1 MSGLQC
7 LGERQREAAEF
18 RAIGNQHG
26 QEIRA
31 RADRDVTIIVADAV
45 ATGERSRGD
54 GDAERNRIFAEAFGR
69 DQEFAAFYRSM
80 KAYETSLQGGT
91 TRLILGLTSQ
101 FFDYFQSSKGRK
113 PIDLRD

>member
-1 MSGLQC
+1 M
-7 LGERQREAAEF
+7 
-18 RAIGNQHG
+18 
-26 QEIRA
+26 
-31 RADRDVTIIVADAV
+31 VVDAV

-69 DQEFAAFYRSM
+69 DQEFAAFYRSV
-80 KAYETSLQGGT
+80 KAYEISLQGGT

-113 PIDLRD
+113 RIDLRD